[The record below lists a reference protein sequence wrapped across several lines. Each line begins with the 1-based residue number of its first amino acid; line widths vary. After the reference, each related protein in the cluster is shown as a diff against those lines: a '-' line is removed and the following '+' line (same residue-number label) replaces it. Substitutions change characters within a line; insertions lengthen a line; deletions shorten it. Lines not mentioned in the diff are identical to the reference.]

1 MDRNCNACGALNREE
16 AKFCKSCGSPLP
28 VIKKKLTQKEIE
40 HAKNIQKFWYA
51 MLVTVGMIFVGA
63 FFLLSNMKQAKSL
76 AAAKEYAE
84 KYLIADDKA
93 FGTIKPGDFLLEGI
107 SWKMSAADLKRNFP
121 YATDSNDPDFKQSMM
136 ISQVQ
141 FITPIPHANFMS
153 LGIYNGM
160 LYAVKFEFGENEKF
174 ESQQFKVPNKDEIMY
189 GRFMGLFTAFTK
201 LYGAPAYEKNEIKTM
216 PLAEKLKVIKRGML
230 SDGKPSNAYIA
241 WSLGGT
247 KAELAFFGY
256 DGKLHLTVRFL
267 NEKLWDQANSQ
278 QTGSYRGF

>member
-1 MDRNCNACGALNREE
+1 MDRNCNACGAVNREE

-40 HAKNIQKFWYA
+40 HMKRLEKFWYA
-51 MLVTVGMIFVGA
+51 LLGGLALALIAGFFMLAGMK
-63 FFLLSNMKQAKSL
+63 NAKSL
-76 AAAKEYAE
+76 AAAKEYTE
-84 KYLIADDKA
+84 KYLTADDRA
-93 FGTIKPGDFLLEGI
+93 FGTIKPGDFLLEGM
-107 SWKMSAADLKRNFP
+107 SWKMSAIDIKRNFP

-189 GRFMGLFTAFTK
+189 GRFMGLYTAFKK
-201 LYGAPAYEKNEIKTM
+201 LFGEPSYEKNEIKAM
-216 PLAEKLKVIKRGML
+216 PLSEKLSKVKKGFL
-230 SDGKPSNAYIA
+230 SDGKPSNAYIS

-256 DGKLHLTVRFL
+256 NGKLHLTVRFL
-267 NEKLWDQANSQ
+267 NEQLWNQANTQ
-278 QTGSYRGF
+278 KNGNYRGF